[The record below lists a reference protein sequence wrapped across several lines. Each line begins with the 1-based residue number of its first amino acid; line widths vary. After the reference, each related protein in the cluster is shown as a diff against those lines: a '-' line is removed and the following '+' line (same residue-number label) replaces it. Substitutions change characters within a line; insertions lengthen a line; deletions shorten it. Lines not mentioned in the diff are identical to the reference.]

1 MNGQPIYQEKLTSTR
16 TEALF
21 IALTLVFLGLFIQ
34 RVTIAGWRTSTYV
47 FLFLAALFLFYCINY
62 RLLVITITSK
72 TLSLKFGVFNWIINL
87 DYIDEIYPDDV
98 TLLRMGGAGIH
109 FTSIGKRYRAMFNFL
124 EYPRLVVKLKRQH
137 GPVKDIIFSTKKPEE
152 VKQLLYQKL
161 Q

>member
-1 MNGQPIYQEKLTSTR
+1 MSNQPIYQEKLTSNR

-21 IALTLVFLGLFIQ
+21 IGLTLIFLGLFIW
-34 RVTIAGWRTSTYV
+34 RVSVTGWYALTWT
-47 FLFLAALFLFYCINY
+47 FLIFAALFLFYCINY
-62 RLLVITITSK
+62 RTLIITITHK
-72 TLSLKFGVFNWIINL
+72 ELSLNFGIFTWHINL
-87 DYIDEIYPDDV
+87 DNIEEIYPDNV

-137 GPVKDIIFSTKKPEE
+137 GPVKDVIFSTKKPEE